1 MSETPAPKNIDPD
14 LASEATDPIPSP
26 VEPEASSPKAGEEK
40 AQPSAVVK
48 EPVAT
53 ADSQP
58 HGIDSKSAAE
68 EREPGGEKENKPVE
82 KAPEPAEEK
91 AESLEKEAKPADKAS
106 KSEEKESK
114 PAENE
119 AKLVEKASE
128 PAEKKAES
136 SEKEAKPADKA
147 SNSVEKIP
155 NTAEN
160 EAKPIKKASETA
172 EKKAESS
179 EKEIKPAEKVSKSD
193 EKESKPAEKAA
204 QSTDDSAKPAEKAA
218 KPAPKPKPQKPEDK
232 PFPEF
237 IDTLFLPAVV
247 EQLKSN
253 DITAERLERVDGDRP
268 VVGGSCPMVI
278 GELPGGRRF
287 WLCFAKADI
296 NSQKVI
302 ALADPGSEPTLL
314 ESFLIDEK
322 RTSLAL
328 LVSRLL
334 QRLNGQKWLGGN

>member
-26 VEPEASSPKAGEEK
+26 VEPEASSPKAGEETAK
-40 AQPSAVVK
+40 ASTVVK

-58 HGIDSKSAAE
+58 QGMDSKTAAG
-68 EREPGGEKENKPVE
+68 EREPAGEKERKPVE
-82 KAPEPAEEK
+82 KAPEPAVEK
-91 AESLEKEAKPADKAS
+91 AEALGKEAKPV
-106 KSEEKESK
+106 EKVSNSVEKDPK

-119 AKLVEKASE
+119 AKPVEKAPE

-136 SEKEAKPADKA
+136 SEKEAKPA
-147 SNSVEKIP
+147 
-155 NTAEN
+155 
-160 EAKPIKKASETA
+160 
-172 EKKAESS
+172 
-179 EKEIKPAEKVSKSD
+179 EKVSKSV
-193 EKESKPAEKAA
+193 EKESKTE
-204 QSTDDSAKPAEKAA
+204 EKAA